1 MDAWGNEVLFF
12 FFELSNEVL
21 LLSLLLFHFH
31 SFFEM
36 HATADGPEGNK
47 PTRGAGPLRR
57 MMGWPICV
65 STPDGP
71 VVALTQSYSAQKE
84 PSSPALDSPD
94 SGQSTSA
101 LATRVRFMVCLH
113 LSCLL
118 SETSLF
124 YWRCN
129 SSTFTVEPTGVLMF
143 FVFSPSRDRVS
154 RICIGSQFWRNLLT
168 HLMRSLRLIS

>member
-36 HATADGPEGNK
+36 NATADGPEGNK

-71 VVALTQSYSAQKE
+71 VVALAQSYSAQKE

-101 LATRVRFMVCLH
+101 LATRVRCAADGRRRPCLA
-113 LSCLL
+113 S
-118 SETSLF
+118 
-124 YWRCN
+124 RN
-129 SSTFTVEPTGVLMF
+129 
-143 FVFSPSRDRVS
+143 SPSRRSCPPVS
-154 RICIGSQFWRNLLT
+154 GRPTPTR
-168 HLMRSLRLIS
+168 